1 MRITGQRFVTRFT
14 RVRTTAS
21 PCANIRANMQLK
33 GPSRMKHLF
42 AALCLLAAFHSHAQT
57 AAALRADIAAP
68 ELASVHAIIADFDT
82 GATLFAKQADA
93 VVPIASLTK
102 LMMAM
107 VVLDAEQPL
116 GEWLKIVPRDT
127 PIEKNAYSRL
137 RIGSEATRRDLLH
150 IALMSSENLACHVL
164 AANFPGGTAAFVAA
178 MNAKAAELGMSETRF
193 VDSSGLSP
201 SNRSTAGDL
210 VKMATAATGYDLI
223 REFSTSPDH
232 AVRFRAPAYTL
243 GYVNTNV
250 LARGDGWDI
259 VLSKTGFLNEAGRC
273 LIMVAT
279 VGERAVTMVLLD
291 SFGTRS
297 PVGDAG
303 RIKRWI
309 ETGSSGTV
317 AGAAHDYE
325 RQRTAAYQAGRP
337 VAPSPKATGVPGG

>member
-1 MRITGQRFVTRFT
+1 MR
-14 RVRTTAS
+14 
-21 PCANIRANMQLK
+21 QLV
-33 GPSRMKHLF
+33 
-42 AALCLLAAFHSHAQT
+42 AAFCLIAIAAVSHAQAPT
-57 AAALRADIAAP
+57 ASSPATSP
-68 ELASVHAIIADFDT
+68 PQLASVHAVVADFDT
-82 GATLFAKQADA
+82 GATLFAKHADA
-93 VVPIASLTK
+93 AVPIASLTK

-107 VVLDAEQPL
+107 VVLDGEQPL
-116 GEWLKIVPRDT
+116 DEWLKIVPRDA

-164 AANFPGGTAAFVAA
+164 AAHFPGGTAAFVAA
-178 MNAKAAELGMSETRF
+178 MNAKARELGMSETRF

-210 VKMATAATGYDLI
+210 VKMAAAAARYPLI
-223 REFSTSPDH
+223 REFSTAADH
-232 AVRFRAPAYTL
+232 TVRFRSPAYTL

-273 LIMVAT
+273 LIMIAT
-279 VGERAVTMVLLD
+279 VAGRAVTMVLLD

-309 ETGSSGTV
+309 ETGTSGTV

-325 RQRTAAYQAGRP
+325 RQRNAAYRAGRS
-337 VAPSPKATGVPGG
+337 VAPAAVAAGVPGG

>member
-1 MRITGQRFVTRFT
+1 MR
-14 RVRTTAS
+14 
-21 PCANIRANMQLK
+21 
-33 GPSRMKHLF
+33 H
-42 AALCLLAAFHSHAQT
+42 LLAAFCLLATFTSHAQT
-57 AAALRADIAAP
+57 PAAARPDSTAP
-68 ELASVHAIIADFDT
+68 ELASVHAVIADFDT
-82 GATLFAKQADA
+82 GTTLFAKQADA

-116 GEWLKIVPRDT
+116 GEWLKIVPRDV

-137 RIGSEATRRDLLH
+137 RVGSEATRRDLLH

-164 AANFPGGTAAFVAA
+164 AANFTGGTAAFVAA
-178 MNAKAAELGMSETRF
+178 MNAKASELGMSETRF

-210 VKMATAATGYDLI
+210 VKMAMAATRYPLI
-223 REFSTSPDH
+223 REFSTSGEH
-232 AVRFRAPAYTL
+232 TVRFRSPAYTL
-243 GYVNTNV
+243 GYANTNV

-259 VLSKTGFLNEAGRC
+259 LLSKTGFLNEAGRC
-273 LIMVAT
+273 LVMVAT
-279 VGERAVTMVLLD
+279 IGGRAVTMVLLD

-303 RIKRWI
+303 RVKRWI

-325 RQRTAAYQAGRP
+325 RQRTAAYRTGRP
-337 VAPSPKATGVPGG
+337 VAPPPGPAGVPGG